1 MFTRI
6 LIMLLLVMTAGTIP
20 GAAQLPPVKHVFV
33 IMLENKGYSETF
45 GNNSAAPYLSQTL
58 TAEGQLLTNY
68 YGIGH
73 NSNPNYL
80 AMISGQAPNPVT
92 QGDCQI
98 FQDFAGP
105 GVFAPYGQLVGQ
117 GCVYPSSVDTVANQL
132 EVTGLSW
139 HGYMES
145 MPAPCSHPAL
155 NTVDNTQKATSTNE
169 YATRHNPFVYFH
181 SLIDTP
187 SCQTNDVPLTQLQQ
201 DLTTASTTPN
211 LSYIVPNLCHD
222 GHDMPCADGEP
233 GGLVSADAFLQQ
245 YVPLIMNSPAF
256 KEDGVLIIAFDEAE
270 FGSSSSSDS
279 TACCNEIPGPNSP
292 VPGITGPGGGRVGA
306 VVLSRFVKP
315 GTKNANAYNHY
326 SFLKTVEEL
335 FNVPYLGFA
344 QPSNVPVFGGDVFAQ
359 SKAGK

>member
-6 LIMLLLVMTAGTIP
+6 LIMLLVVMTAGSIP
-20 GAAQLPPVKHVFV
+20 GTAQLPPVKHVFV
-33 IMLENKGYSETF
+33 IMLEKKGYSETF
-45 GNNSAAPYLSQTL
+45 GKNSGGAYLAETL

-98 FQDFAGP
+98 YQDFAGP

-155 NTVDNTQKATSTNE
+155 NTVDNTQKATPTNE
-169 YATRHNPFVYFH
+169 YATRHNPFVYFP

-187 SCQTNDVPLTQLQQ
+187 SCQTNDVPLTQLQHEL
-201 DLTTASTTPN
+201 LTAHTTPK
-211 LSYIVPNLCHD
+211 LT
-222 GHDMPCADGEP
+222 
-233 GGLVSADAFLQQ
+233 
-245 YVPLIMNSPAF
+245 
-256 KEDGVLIIAFDEAE
+256 
-270 FGSSSSSDS
+270 S
-279 TACCNEIPGPNSP
+279 TDP
-292 VPGITGPGGGRVGA
+292 
-306 VVLSRFVKP
+306 
-315 GTKNANAYNHY
+315 
-326 SFLKTVEEL
+326 
-335 FNVPYLGFA
+335 
-344 QPSNVPVFGGDVFAQ
+344 
-359 SKAGK
+359 